1 VTNAYDRL
9 DSADGAR
16 LLAALAP
23 FSEAHV
29 PAAAALARRMADREL
44 AAAALS
50 TVFARR
56 RALASRKFS
65 RAAEMFFTRAGYEQ
79 SSSEA
84 IARHTAERFT
94 SFRRVADLCCGI
106 GSDSISIAGVRP
118 PGGTVSGVDL
128 DTDALVCA
136 RHNALVYGVKP
147 SAAFSIGDALRWPL
161 EDMDAAFADP
171 SRRTASGR
179 AKTGADYS
187 PPLRGILARIGDL
200 REAALGVKIA
210 PGLRVTEDAL
220 RDECGAPV
228 ELEYISER
236 GVCKEAIAWCGALA
250 RRHGARR
257 ATVIAAD
264 GVHPLDGDP
273 ASTPE
278 VRPLQAWL
286 GEPDAAVIRSGL
298 VGVACESIGAALLD
312 PNVAYVTAPRA
323 PATPFVRWYEVLAAM
338 PFNEKKL
345 RALLRARDIGL
356 LVIKTRAFP
365 LLPEAIEALLKARG
379 EASAVLVCTTIG
391 EKKMAIL
398 CRPMERS
405 SSLERLVPA
414 VD

>member
-1 VTNAYDRL
+1 MTNAYDRL
-9 DSADGAR
+9 ESADGAR

-23 FSEAHV
+23 FTEVQV
-29 PAAAALARRMADREL
+29 PAAAALARRMADPEL

-50 TVFARR
+50 TAFARR

-79 SSSEA
+79 ASSEA
-84 IARHTAERFT
+84 ISRHTAERFAR
-94 SFRRVADLCCGI
+94 FKRVADLCCGI
-106 GSDSISIAGVRP
+106 GSDSIAIAGVRP
-118 PGGTVSGVDL
+118 PGGTVSGVDV

-136 RHNALVYGVKP
+136 RHNAIVYGVKP

-161 EDMDAAFADP
+161 QDMDAAFADP
-171 SRRTASGR
+171 SRRTPSGR
-179 AKTGADYS
+179 AKTGAEYS
-187 PPLRGILARIGDL
+187 PPLRSILARIGDL
-200 REAALGVKIA
+200 RAAALGVKIA

-220 RDECGAPV
+220 RDACGFPV

-236 GVCKEAIAWCGALA
+236 GVCKEAIAWCGDLA

-273 ASTPE
+273 ASAPE
-278 VRPLQAWL
+278 VRLLQGWL

-298 VGVACESIGAALLD
+298 LGAACEPIGAAALD
-312 PNVAYVTAPRA
+312 PNVAYVTASRA
-323 PATPFVRWYEVLAAM
+323 AATPFFRWYEVLAAM
-338 PFNEKKL
+338 PFNEKKV
-345 RALLRARDIGL
+345 RALLRARDIGS

-365 LLPEAIEALLKARG
+365 LLPEAIEALLKPRG
-379 EASAVLVCTTIG
+379 EASAVLVCTTVG

-398 CRPMERS
+398 CKAARTSVE
-405 SSLERLVPA
+405 
-414 VD
+414 